1 MTVVTEW
8 LWHHLNSPTCALLPF
23 TFASPP
29 SPLPLPSLLSP
40 PPPSPIALFPPFQLD
55 PELDFD
61 REVYPLGV
69 SPAAGVIVG
78 VSQRLSLNPGAH
90 MPCFEPCPQ
99 AQPIL
104 PCLLRHLLQ
113 VGGERGG

>member
-1 MTVVTEW
+1 VW
-8 LWHHLNSPTCALLPF
+8 YPSSPTDTSTSSTDLDR
-23 TFASPP
+23 
-29 SPLPLPSLLSP
+29 
-40 PPPSPIALFPPFQLD
+40 LD

-78 VSQRLSLNPGAH
+78 ISQRLSLSTCAD
-90 MPCFEPCPQ
+90 MPCFEPIPQ

-113 VGGERGG
+113 VSRFPSVASLHSSFGNGG